1 MPFCTSCG
9 KEITTG
15 AKFCSSCGKE
25 QISGTPQCSNCGKE
39 LGENEKFCSDCGTPV
54 VKNTEKK
61 VQDKTKS
68 EPKPKEEDR
77 TPEGRKII
85 KAATKAPVQMK
96 QAPTAKRANA
106 PTKRPPKNK
115 KRSPVGCF
123 FRTLFILISIVAVSA
138 LIIVVVNVFFIEDDG
153 AKTNTAQEYNAA
165 KNDGLTDT
173 NIPGIVDIEP
183 GDESHLPENRSVDS
197 KAISTTNFQEDK
209 AIKKAAKSVEEAFEK
224 ADITLLKQQLSES
237 AQSQYSGV
245 FEQIQPHMK
254 DYAGAFKK
262 RKLISSTEAYKVYE
276 FSAGSGE
283 KYSAAF
289 AFQPDGSWKLVRF

>member
-25 QISGTPQCSNCGKE
+25 QISITPGCSNCGKE

-54 VKNTEKK
+54 VKNTERK
-61 VQDKTKS
+61 VKDKEKS

-85 KAATKAPVQMK
+85 KATTKPPAQKK
-96 QAPTAKRANA
+96 QAPASKRTAA
-106 PTKRPPKNK
+106 PTKRPPTNK
-115 KRSPVGCF
+115 KKSPVGCF
-123 FRTLFILISIVAVSA
+123 FRTLLILISIVVVSA

-153 AKTNTAQEYNAA
+153 VKTNTTQEFNAA
-165 KNDGLTDT
+165 NNEDLTDT

-183 GDESHLPENRSVDS
+183 GDEGHLPENRNVDS
-197 KAISTTNFQEDK
+197 KAISTTTFKEDK
-209 AIKKAAKSVEEAFEK
+209 AIKNAAKSVEEAFEN
-224 ADITLLKQQLSES
+224 ADITLLKQLLSES
-237 AQSQYSGV
+237 AQNQYSSV

-254 DYAGAFKK
+254 DYADAFKE
-262 RKLISSTEAYKVYE
+262 RKLILSTEVYKEYE
-276 FSAGSGE
+276 FSDKSGK